1 MNLNPEFQ
9 RQLQLEFSQAR
20 LIGVP
25 LILGVIFALTYIIDD
40 YHFASVTTRSALGLF
55 LLMVSFW
62 GARQAVDSV
71 LDEQRSHTWDTQ
83 RLSALD
89 PWAMVLGKLLG
100 STLVVWYGCVIC
112 LIVYAISAP
121 NSNNFMWVC
130 SYAITSGLLVQ
141 NLSLLLSL
149 CALRKGQ
156 INSNSV
162 IIGLAILAAFTIG
175 SFIMPLSENPQDI
188 QNVITDAR
196 WYGLNTTVQF
206 LTLVSVFFALF
217 WSVVGNYRLMAQE
230 LRIRTLPW
238 VWLAF
243 ALFLIIYIGGFIPA
257 EQFGNY
263 FFTLAFSISL
273 TLSYFAVFTE
283 HHEPMR
289 IKRLFTY
296 ITQENWRR
304 GAEEL
309 PLWCVTFVL
318 AVLVAI
324 PLSFTHP
331 ADVEELHIY
340 PLSILLLLLRDIGI
354 FLFFNYGKN
363 PQRAFSLTL
372 LSLVLLYGVFPAIF
386 TTAKLNGVVVLF
398 LPLMADNMV
407 LSIFYMGL
415 QSGLIWYFLYKRW
428 LESVGNGLNLLLLR
442 H

>member
-40 YHFASVTTRSALGLF
+40 YQFASVTTRSALGLF

-71 LDEQRSHTWDTQ
+71 LEEQRSHTWDTQ
-83 RLSALD
+83 RLSALN
-89 PWAMVLGKLLG
+89 PWTMMIGKLLG
-100 STLVVWYGCVIC
+100 STLVVWYGGVIC
-112 LIVYAISAP
+112 LVIYAISAP
-121 NSNNFMWVC
+121 SATNFIWVC

-141 NLSLLLSL
+141 SVSLLLSL
-149 CALRKGQ
+149 CALRKEQ
-156 INSNSV
+156 INSNSI

-175 SFIMPLSENPQDI
+175 SFIIPLSESSQEI
-188 QNVITDAR
+188 QPNVN
-196 WYGLNTTVQF
+196 WYGVNATVQF
-206 LTLVSVFFALF
+206 VSLMSVIFALF
-217 WSVVGNYRLMAQE
+217 WCVVGNYRLMAQE

-238 VWLAF
+238 VWLSF
-243 ALFLIIYIGGFIPA
+243 ALFLILYIGGFIPA
-257 EQFGNY
+257 EKFGDY
-263 FFTLAFSISL
+263 FYTVAFSICL

-296 ITQENWRR
+296 IAAENWWRS
-304 GAEEL
+304 AEEL

-318 AVLVAI
+318 AILVAI

-331 ADVEELHIY
+331 ADIEELHIY
-340 PLSILLLLLRDIGI
+340 PLTILLLLLRDIGI

-372 LSLVLLYGVFPAIF
+372 LSLILLYGVFPSIF
-386 TTAKLNGVVVLF
+386 TAAKLKGMAVLF
-398 LPLMADNMV
+398 FPLISDSTV

-415 QSGLIWYFLYKRW
+415 QSALIWYLLYKRW
-428 LESVGNGLNLLLLR
+428 LESV
-442 H
+442 

>member
-40 YHFASVTTRSALGLF
+40 YQFASVTTRSALGLF

-71 LDEQRSHTWDTQ
+71 LEEQRSHTWDTQ
-83 RLSALD
+83 RLSALN
-89 PWAMVLGKLLG
+89 PWTMILGKLLG
-100 STLVVWYGCVIC
+100 STLVVWYGGAIC
-112 LIVYAISAP
+112 LIIYAISAP
-121 NSNNFMWVC
+121 NANNFMWVC

-156 INSNSV
+156 INSNSI

-175 SFIMPLSENPQDI
+175 SFIMPLSEDRQNI
-188 QNVITDAR
+188 QNAVDVS
-196 WYGLNTTVQF
+196 WYGLNTSVRS
-206 LTLVSVFFALF
+206 LSLVSVFLALF
-217 WSVVGNYRLMAQE
+217 WCVVGNYRLMAQE

-238 VWLAF
+238 VWLSF
-243 ALFLIIYIGGFIPA
+243 ALFLIFYIGGFIPA
-257 EQFGNY
+257 EKFGDY
-263 FFTLAFSISL
+263 FYTVAFSICL

-296 ITQENWRR
+296 ITQENWWRS
-304 GAEEL
+304 AEEL

-331 ADVEELHIY
+331 ADIEELHIY
-340 PLSILLLLLRDIGI
+340 PLTILLLLLRDIGI

-363 PQRAFSLTL
+363 PQRAFGLTL
-372 LSLVLLYGVFPAIF
+372 LSLILLYGVFPSIF
-386 TTAKLNGVVVLF
+386 TAAKLNGMVVLF
-398 LPLMADNMV
+398 FPLISDSMV
-407 LSIFYMGL
+407 LSIFCMSL
-415 QSGLIWYFLYKRW
+415 QSALIWYLLYKRW
-428 LESVGNGLNLLLLR
+428 LESV
-442 H
+442 